1 MAFIRRVPT
10 ASGATAVQIA
20 QYVGGRQR
28 IVKHVGS
35 AHTEAEL
42 GVLLAR
48 ARELLQDS
56 AQGMLDLDVEARVPV
71 ARLIAPPVESA
82 LFEVGDARAVQVER
96 DGPGRV
102 VGTDCRLLFEALAS
116 LYSDLGFDA
125 LGDEVFRDLVIA
137 RVVEP
142 TSLLDMGRVL
152 AELGRSSASYSTMRR
167 TLARAHER
175 GYRDLVAT
183 ACFAHAASAGDVSLI
198 LYDVT
203 TLYFEAEKE
212 DELRKV
218 GFSKER
224 RVDPQIVVGLL
235 VDRRGFP
242 LEIGCFEG
250 NKAETLTIIPV
261 IKAFQARHGLADMVV
276 VADAGMLSA
285 SNLRELD
292 EVRLRFIVGSR
303 TVKAPLDLASH
314 FRWHGDAFSDGQII
328 DTLTP
333 KTGRTSENNP
343 MLRAEPTWDPD
354 QHPGSWRAIWA
365 YSAKR
370 AARDGK
376 TLTLQENRA
385 KAVIAGEKAARTPRF
400 VKTTGTTK
408 SLDEAALA
416 RARRLAGLKGYVSN
430 ISAEVMPA
438 GEVIGSYHDLWHV
451 EQSFRMSK
459 TDLRARPLF
468 ARKRDAI
475 EAHLTIVFTA
485 LAVSREAQARTGT
498 SIRNLIRQLRAL
510 RSATIAINGT
520 THTFPPA
527 IPADQQAILESLQGP
542 KLTH

>member
-1 MAFIRRVPT
+1 M
-10 ASGATAVQIA
+10 

-28 IVKHVGS
+28 VIKHVGS

-42 GVLLAR
+42 GVLLAKAR
-48 ARELLQDS
+48 ALLDDP
-56 AQGMLDLDVEARVPV
+56 AQGLLDLDVEPTLPV
-71 ARLIAPPVESA
+71 ARLVTQPAEPA
-82 LFEVGDARAVQVER
+82 LFKIGVAPAAEVGR
-96 DGPGRV
+96 DGSGRV
-102 VGTDCRLLFEALAS
+102 VDTDCRLLFEALGKVYA
-116 LYSDLGFDA
+116 DLGFDV

-152 AELGRSSASYSTMRR
+152 TELGRSPASYSTMRR
-167 TLARAHER
+167 TLARAQER
-175 GYRDLVAT
+175 TYRDRVAT
-183 ACFAHAASAGDVSLI
+183 ACFAHAASTGDVSLI

-212 DELRKV
+212 DDLRKV
-218 GFSKER
+218 GYSKER

-250 NKAETLTIIPV
+250 NKAETTTIIPI

-285 SNLRELD
+285 TNLRELD
-292 EVRLRFIVGSR
+292 QAGLRFIVGSR
-303 TVKAPLDLASH
+303 AVKAPLDLASH
-314 FRWHGDAFSDGQII
+314 FRWHGDAFTDGQII

-333 KTGRTSENNP
+333 RTGRKSENNP
-343 MLRAEPTWDPD
+343 MVRAEPVWDPAS
-354 QHPGSWRAIWA
+354 HPGSWRAIWA

-370 AARDGK
+370 AVRDGR

-385 KAVIAGEKAARTPRF
+385 KAVVAGEKAARTPRF
-400 VKTTGTTK
+400 VKTSNGTR

-459 TDLRARPLF
+459 TDLKARPLF

-485 LAVSREAQARTGT
+485 LAVSREAQARTGL
-498 SIRNLIRQLRAL
+498 SIRNLTRQLRAL

-527 IPADQQAILESLQGP
+527 IPADQQVVLEALHGP

>member
-1 MAFIRRVPT
+1 M
-10 ASGATAVQIA
+10 QIA

-28 IVKHVGS
+28 IIKHVGS

-42 GVLLAR
+42 GVLLAK
-48 ARELLQDS
+48 ARELLEDP
-56 AQGMLDLDVEARVPV
+56 AQGVLDLIVEPTLPV
-71 ARLIAPPVESA
+71 ARLVVPPAEPA
-82 LFEVGDARAVQVER
+82 LFDVSEPPAAQVGR

-102 VGTDCRLLFEALAS
+102 VGTDCRLLFEALAAV
-116 LYSDLGFDA
+116 YADLGFDI

-137 RVVEP
+137 RMVEP

-152 AELGRSSASYSTMRR
+152 TELGRSPASYSTMRR
-167 TLARAHER
+167 TLVRAEEREYRGRVAR
-175 GYRDLVAT
+175 
-183 ACFAHAASAGDVSLI
+183 ACFAHAASSGDMSLI

-212 DELRKV
+212 DDLRKV
-218 GFSKER
+218 GYSKER

-250 NKAETLTIIPV
+250 NKAETATIIPV

-292 EVRLRFIVGSR
+292 EAGLRFIVGSR
-303 TVKAPLDLASH
+303 AVKAPLDLSSH
-314 FRWHGDAFSDGQII
+314 FRWHGDAFTDGQII

-333 KTGRTSENNP
+333 RTGRKSENNP
-343 MLRAEPTWDPD
+343 MVRAEPVWDPAS
-354 QHPGSWRAIWA
+354 HPGSWRAIWA

-370 AARDGK
+370 AVRDGR

-385 KAVIAGEKAARTPRF
+385 KAVVAGEKAARTPRF
-400 VKTTGTTK
+400 VKTSNGTR

-430 ISAEVMPA
+430 VSAEVMPA

-485 LAVSREAQARTGT
+485 LAVSREAQARTGL
-498 SIRNLIRQLRAL
+498 SIRNLTRQLRAL

-520 THTFPPA
+520 TQTFAPA
-527 IPADQQAILESLQGP
+527 IPADQQVVLEALHGP